1 MTMNTNELI
10 ISDATPMAMLTVGQF
25 KELLALR
32 EVTPIETPPP
42 PKRLVY
48 GLGGIRKLCD
58 CSHGTAQKLKDTI
71 LQPAVSQVGRKII
84 VDVDLAMELL
94 KGRGKVWRQ

>member
-1 MTMNTNELI
+1 MEKNGLYL
-10 ISDATPMAMLTVGQF
+10 SDATPMAMLTVGQF
-25 KELLALR
+25 KELLSLR
-32 EVTPIETPPP
+32 EVSPIETQP

-48 GLGGIRKLCD
+48 GLGGIRKLFD

-84 VDVDLAMELL
+84 VDVDMAMELL
-94 KGRGKVWRQ
+94 KGRGKVW

>member
-1 MTMNTNELI
+1 MNKQTTQ
-10 ISDATPMAMLTVGQF
+10 ISDATPVAMLTVGQL
-25 KELLALR
+25 KELFTLNR
-32 EVTPIETPPP
+32 EVSPIETQP
-42 PKRLVY
+42 PKRYIY

-84 VDVDLAMELL
+84 VDVDMAMELL
-94 KGRGKVWRQ
+94 KGRGKVW